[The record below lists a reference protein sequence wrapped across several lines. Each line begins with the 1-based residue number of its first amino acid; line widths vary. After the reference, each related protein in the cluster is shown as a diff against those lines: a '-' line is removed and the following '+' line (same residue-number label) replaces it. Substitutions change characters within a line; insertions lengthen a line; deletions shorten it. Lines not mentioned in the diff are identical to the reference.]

1 MNQNSAKDK
10 NVGYESE
17 GSDSLKLDLT
27 SNFYIITKTNVG
39 GEVARRALSSVVSTD
54 SLLVTG
60 IHCRGKLETW
70 EENIKIMEN
79 TKLKSARKREHQGGG
94 LQESL
99 ECNVG
104 RKKGEKK
111 RQVKSSRYRSDTW
124 QRAVGLKKPGEGT
137 GVGGG
142 RW

>member
-27 SNFYIITKTNVG
+27 SNFYIITKTNMG
-39 GEVARRALSSVVSTD
+39 GEVAGRALGSVVSND

-70 EENIKIMEN
+70 EENIKMEN
-79 TKLKSARKREHQGGG
+79 TELKSTRKREHQGGG

-104 RKKGEKK
+104 RKKGEK
-111 RQVKSSRYRSDTW
+111 
-124 QRAVGLKKPGEGT
+124 AG
-137 GVGGG
+137 
-142 RW
+142 

>member
-17 GSDSLKLDLT
+17 GPDSLKLDLT

-39 GEVARRALSSVVSTD
+39 GEVAGRALGSVVSTD

-79 TKLKSARKREHQGGG
+79 TELKSARKREHQGGG
-94 LQESL
+94 QQESL
-99 ECNVG
+99 EYNVG
-104 RKKGEKK
+104 RKKGEK
-111 RQVKSSRYRSDTW
+111 
-124 QRAVGLKKPGEGT
+124 AG
-137 GVGGG
+137 
-142 RW
+142 